1 MAQAKKDMAD
11 TPDQQFNDPRARVR
25 AVWQAGVDAVGGDQ
39 AVTTA
44 LRARP
49 ETKPDRIIAVGK
61 AAGAMARAAIDHFK
75 TACPVLV
82 VTKHGHGAGLPDHVT
97 LIEAGHPVPDRN
109 SILAGQALKDA
120 VGAMAPDS
128 HLLVLVSGGASAL
141 AELPRDGM
149 SLDDLARENRT
160 MLAAGL
166 DIHAM
171 NMHRK
176 TLSQI
181 KGGQLLAGFAGRS
194 VTVLAI
200 SDVQG
205 DDVAVIGSGIGS
217 VPQDAPFAADISV
230 VASNR
235 VARDAAMQKA
245 TALGLHTVE
254 NSEILY
260 GDVNDIAAS
269 LAPRLIASAKG
280 ISVYGGEPT
289 VVLPDPAGQGGRN
302 QALALLLA
310 REIQGIRGLTILVGG
325 TDGSDGPTD
334 AAGAIIDGETW
345 RPGAADALARADS
358 GTWLDRRGA
367 LVRTGPTGTN
377 VMDLLVALRG

>member
-1 MAQAKKDMAD
+1 M
-11 TPDQQFNDPRARVR
+11 
-25 AVWQAGVDAVGGDQ
+25 
-39 AVTTA
+39 
-44 LRARP
+44 
-49 ETKPDRIIAVGK
+49 
-61 AAGAMARAAIDHFK
+61 
-75 TACPVLV
+75 
-82 VTKHGHGAGLPDHVT
+82 
-97 LIEAGHPVPDRN
+97 
-109 SILAGQALKDA
+109 
-120 VGAMAPDS
+120 
-128 HLLVLVSGGASAL
+128 
-141 AELPRDGM
+141 
-149 SLDDLARENRT
+149 
-160 MLAAGL
+160 
-166 DIHAM
+166 
-171 NMHRK
+171 
-176 TLSQI
+176 
-181 KGGQLLAGFAGRS
+181 
-194 VTVLAI
+194 
-200 SDVQG
+200 QG

-217 VPQDAPFAADISV
+217 VPQDAPFAAHMSV